1 MTDSKGNWFVQVSM
15 TGLTAADDAALSAKG
30 LAGNGTATSTTMYI
44 AVKPSDASVSGSTAG
59 FTIKG
64 ASLQASDFQQAA
76 TVDPLKTLDSAL
88 ASVDSL
94 RSSLGAVQNRFE
106 STINNLST
114 TVNNLSASR
123 SRIEDADYATE
134 VSNMTRA
141 QILQQAGTAVL
152 SQANQTHAKRAVAA
166 ALIASPQEG
175 RAARPGF
182 FAGMFCRQPTACK
195 AFQPSRTPRLTGR
208 SKSWQLPIPFPL
220 RRPAFPPTPWPSRR
234 PPPPRPPRRLAV
246 RPSQQ
251 ADRADTRPAA
261 GAPAD
266 TAAAV
271 QELVD
276 VLKTTSIGLRFA
288 IDDQTHRVITTVFD
302 KETGEII
309 RQMPNEDVVRL
320 ARAIDK
326 LQGLFV
332 SHAV

>member
-1 MTDSKGNWFVQVSM
+1 MSIQVGANDSETISIALKEITSKTLGVAGFSVAGPQGATASIGSAAAQTALGSATPVTAASATGIAAADIQRALGLNTSAAINSQSVVTDSKGNWFVQVSM
-15 TGLTAADDAALSAKG
+15 TGLTAADDAALSSKG

-141 QILQQAGTAVL
+141 QILQQAGTSVL
-152 SQANQTHAKRAVAA
+152 SQANQTTQNV
-166 ALIASPQEG
+166 LS
-175 RAARPGF
+175 
-182 FAGMFCRQPTACK
+182 
-195 AFQPSRTPRLTGR
+195 L
-208 SKSWQLPIPFPL
+208 L
-220 RRPAFPPTPWPSRR
+220 R
-234 PPPPRPPRRLAV
+234 
-246 RPSQQ
+246 
-251 ADRADTRPAA
+251 
-261 GAPAD
+261 
-266 TAAAV
+266 
-271 QELVD
+271 
-276 VLKTTSIGLRFA
+276 
-288 IDDQTHRVITTVFD
+288 
-302 KETGEII
+302 
-309 RQMPNEDVVRL
+309 
-320 ARAIDK
+320 
-326 LQGLFV
+326 
-332 SHAV
+332 